1 MVPIIIFSVAS
12 FAFAA
17 ACIIL
22 RSKNKSFG
30 GMVCKFMA
38 SFGFIGVA
46 IMGNYINNG
55 ANLAYFSL
63 TCFALM
69 FGFCGDIFLGIKEI
83 APIFKKKLV
92 ILGTAFF
99 LIGHIVYLIAF
110 FGIGAST
117 ITTAFLPLGVGVA
130 LIMIA
135 VLKINAD
142 KKFKAILTIYY
153 ALLVFKIAACA
164 SLVITKPCTA
174 SILLLVASVLF
185 IISDTCLGIIY
196 FTPVKKKNSLVMIEL
211 STYYPAQLMF
221 ALSVAFI
228 GSMPQ

>member
-1 MVPIIIFSVAS
+1 MIPIIILSVAS
-12 FAFAA
+12 FIFAG

-22 RSKNKSFG
+22 RSKNKSFS

-46 IMGNYINNG
+46 VIGNYVNG
-55 ANLAYFSL
+55 GADLGYFSL
-63 TCFALM
+63 ICFALM

-99 LIGHIVYLIAF
+99 LIGHVVYLIGF
-110 FGIGAST
+110 FKIGAST
-117 ITTAFLPLGVGVA
+117 VSTVFLPLGVGVA

-142 KKFKAILTIYY
+142 KKFKAILTVYY
-153 ALLVFKIAACA
+153 ALLIFKLGASA
-164 SLVITKPCTA
+164 SLLIKDFSITG
-174 SILLLVASVLF
+174 ILLTAASVLF

-196 FTPVKKKNSLVMIEL
+196 FTPVKKKNGLVMTEL
-211 STYYPAQLMF
+211 STYYPAQLLF
-221 ALSVAFI
+221 ALSVVFI
-228 GSMPQ
+228 GK